1 MAIWLAVTI
10 VVVAIDQVAEPSVAV
25 KIDDMSVSL
34 MDESI
39 VELVGGIAGG
49 TSMSDDVERVEEEPS
64 ETLTVAL
71 PTLIVTELEYDVV
84 PSVMKGYATLEE
96 VVNRIVLRASVPV
109 VLGRPVLVSD
119 DCPEVTVVG
128 NMYSVPSVVLINPVE
143 TAVDRPVEGDIVPSV
158 ITGITTGKVLVNVT
172 RVKED
177 DDLGNGPDEL
187 AVDEPREEA
196 TTEVVSWIVDVI
208 LVGVPFSTVENTIT
222 VDEVVG
228 RVTSEV

>member
-1 MAIWLAVTI
+1 MTV

-34 MDESI
+34 IDESI
-39 VELVGGIAGG
+39 VELVSSIAGS
-49 TSMSDDVERVEEEPS
+49 TSISDDVERVEEEPS

-84 PSVMKGYATLEE
+84 PSVMKPYATLEE

-119 DCPEVTVVG
+119 DCPEVTVMG

-143 TAVDRPVEGDIVPSV
+143 TVVDRPVEGDIVPSV
-158 ITGITTGKVLVNVT
+158 TTGISTGEVLVNVT

-177 DDLGNGPDEL
+177 DDLGDAPDEL

-196 TTEVVSWIVDVI
+196 TIEVVSWIVDVI

-228 RVTSEV
+228 RVTSEVEP